1 MSIQPKWMHKVNA
14 ISTKILIE
22 VIEELDNFNL
32 KFTFKSKGPK
42 TARIFVRQKNKF
54 ERDLPQK
61 IKTIHKS
68 IITLKLRNSAQKLS
82 QGI

>member
-1 MSIQPKWMHKVNA
+1 MHLKKKLLEFIKEVLHSLKERLKIVKMSIQPKWMHKVNA

-42 TARIFVRQKNKF
+42 TARIFVR
-54 ERDLPQK
+54 
-61 IKTIHKS
+61 
-68 IITLKLRNSAQKLS
+68 
-82 QGI
+82 